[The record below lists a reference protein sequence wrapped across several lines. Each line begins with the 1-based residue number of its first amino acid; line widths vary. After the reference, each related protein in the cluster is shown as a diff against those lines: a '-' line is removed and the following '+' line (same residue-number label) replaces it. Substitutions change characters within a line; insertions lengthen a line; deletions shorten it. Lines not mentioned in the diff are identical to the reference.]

1 MAAEVVWG
9 VQIPFMYK
17 SGEEIKQGDR
27 VTFHGEP
34 GEIEFV
40 ADPLGNHPETDW
52 FVQEYR
58 GGVMLVEPKHFGR
71 ACLTQPDEAEDLILV
86 SRRE

>member
-1 MAAEVVWG
+1 M
-9 VQIPFMYK
+9 PFMYK

-27 VTFHGEP
+27 GMFHGEP

-40 ADPLGNHPETDW
+40 ADPHPETDW

-58 GGVMLVEPKHFGR
+58 GGVMIVEPKHFGR
-71 ACLTQPDEAEDLILV
+71 AFLTQTDDAVDLIFV
-86 SRRE
+86 SRRA